1 MLAIGSITLSIAC
14 PGEVKKSC
22 AFSIFS
28 LTDQLVI
35 FVLTHHTLLKYPY
48 SLLSVYSVTA

>member
-1 MLAIGSITLSIAC
+1 MLVIGSVTLSIAC
-14 PGEVKKSC
+14 PEEVKKSC

-48 SLLSVYSVTA
+48 SLSVYSVTA